1 MAEILLTAVISK
13 SAEIAEYLL
22 SQEGRCLYW
31 LKEDIEWLQREAR
44 HIQAYLGDANEK
56 VVGGDLRVKNL
67 IKDIEELAG
76 DMEDILDEF
85 PRKIES
91 RKSKGALGCLKE
103 LACIFCHTRVSKKFS
118 MEIEKIKRRVN
129 EINRVRTTFGIT
141 DTSNINNNQRE
152 YIPMDRGRLF
162 LHADET
168 EVIGLDDDFN
178 MLQAKLL
185 DQDLPYGVISIVGM
199 PGMGKTTLAKKL
211 CKHVYHHFECSA
223 MVYVSQQPILGE
235 IFLDIGKQ
243 VGLKEEERK
252 DNLENNLRSFLKRK
266 RYVILLDDIWSV
278 EIWDDLKLI
287 LPNFDS
293 KTSSK
298 IIITTRNSNIG
309 RYIGGNCSL
318 HVLEPLD
325 SEKSVALFTNRIF
338 TSDNNFWENASS
350 DLENIGKK
358 IVERCDGIPLAIV
371 LIAGMLRAR
380 ERTEHAWNSVLE
392 TMGQNIQDQ
401 CDNILSVSY
410 NDLPPALR
418 PCFLYFGLFPEDHE
432 IPASDLTNMWIAE
445 KFIVASTDNRREV
458 EDIAED
464 FLNDLVSRNLIQ
476 VSRRTF
482 QGRIASC
489 RIHDLLHSLCI
500 SLARGSNFFLT
511 KGNTQGDLGSVTR
524 LRRLGF
530 YSGGV
535 DEFFSSCPKP
545 KKLRAL
551 LYFSEDNYPFSLKTH
566 LNIKLLRVLSMHI
579 PESNSQRPVSIPEGI
594 ANLSCLGYLKF
605 WGPNF
610 VGPMPRSIVKFKHL
624 LTLDIEWT
632 NLRIPFDV
640 MEMKQLRHL
649 RISQF
654 VQPIYM
660 SVVPVF
666 SSVNVLLPNLQTL
679 IGMDVCYLKAGW
691 LHQLTNLRKLSL
703 NINKN
708 SIVELLST
716 PHVAIL
722 PKLEVLKLKSLLQDY
737 QHDEQIN
744 FSYDKLRKL
753 SLSYMDMKIVDSEA
767 LPANLVKLSL
777 RNVQLDTDQITMT
790 KKMPK
795 LKILKLRNCWLPFG
809 ESKLDLSASG
819 SYSFLQLEVLHI
831 IGQNTWEVTAD
842 ELAAPKLKKIF
853 VSHAPNIRL
862 SDRLAMLSI

>member
-1 MAEILLTAVISK
+1 MAEILLTAVIDK
-13 SAEIAEYLL
+13 SAGIVGYLL
-22 SQEGRCLYW
+22 SQEGQCLYW

-44 HIQAYLGDANEK
+44 HIQSYLGDANEK
-56 VVGGDLRVKNL
+56 VVGGDLRVKSL
-67 IKDIEELAG
+67 IKDVEELAG

-85 PRKIES
+85 LPQIES
-91 RKSKGALGCLKE
+91 HKSKGALSCLKE
-103 LACIFCHTRVSKKFS
+103 LACILCHTRFSNKFS

-141 DTSNINNNQRE
+141 DTSNNNNNQRE
-152 YIPMDRGRLF
+152 YIPMDRRRLF

-168 EVIGLDDDFN
+168 EVVGLDDNFN

-185 DQDLPYGVISIVGM
+185 DQDLRYGVISIVGM
-199 PGMGKTTLAKKL
+199 PGVGKTTLAKKL
-211 CKHVYHHFECSA
+211 YKQIYNQFDCSA
-223 MVYVSQQPILGE
+223 LVYVSQQPRVGE
-235 IFLDIGKQ
+235 IFLEIGKQ
-243 VGLKEEERK
+243 VGLREEEWK
-252 DNLENNLRSFLKRK
+252 DNLEDNLQSLLKRK
-266 RYVILLDDIWSV
+266 RYVILLDDIWNV
-278 EIWDDLKLI
+278 EIWDDLKLV
-287 LPNFDS
+287 LPECDS
-293 KTSSK
+293 RTGSK
-298 IIITTRNSNIG
+298 IIITSRNSNIG

-325 SEKSVALFTNRIF
+325 SEKSFELFTNRISTF
-338 TSDNNFWENASS
+338 DNNCWENASS
-350 DLENIGKK
+350 DLENIGKE
-358 IVERCDGIPLAIV
+358 IVEKCDGIPLAIV

-380 ERTEHAWNSVLE
+380 ERTEHAWNCVLE

-401 CDNILSVSY
+401 CSNILALSY
-410 NDLPPALR
+410 NDLPTALR

-432 IPASDLTNMWIAE
+432 IPAFDVINMWIAE
-445 KFIVASTDNRREV
+445 KFIVTSTNNRREV

-489 RIHDLLHSLCI
+489 RIHDLLHSLCVT
-500 SLARGSNFFLT
+500 LARGSNFFLT
-511 KGNTQGDLGSVTR
+511 KDNTQGDVGSVTR
-524 LRRLGF
+524 LRRLAF

-535 DEFFSSCPKP
+535 DEFFSSYPKP

-551 LYFSEDNYPFSLKTH
+551 LYFSEDSYPSSLKTH

-579 PESNSQRPVSIPEGI
+579 PESNSRRPFSIPEGI
-594 ANLSCLGYLKF
+594 ANLSCLSYLKL

-610 VGPMPRSIVKFKHL
+610 VGHMPRSIVKFKRL
-624 LTLDIEWT
+624 LTLDIGWT
-632 NLRIPFDV
+632 NLRIGFDV

-649 RISQF
+649 RLSQF

-660 SVVPVF
+660 SGAKF

-679 IGMDVCYLKAGW
+679 IGMDICYMKAGW
-691 LHQLTNLRKLSL
+691 LHQLANLRKLSL

-708 SIVELLST
+708 SIFEVLST

-737 QHDEQIN
+737 QHDDQIN
-744 FSYDKLRKL
+744 LSSYDKLRKL
-753 SLSYMDMKIVDSEA
+753 SLSYTDLKIVDFEA

-777 RNVQLDTDQITMT
+777 RYVQLDTNHITMT
-790 KKMPK
+790 EKMPK
-795 LKILKLRNCWLPFG
+795 LKILKLRNCWLPYG

-819 SYSFLQLEVLHI
+819 ADSFQQLELLHI
-831 IGQNTWEVTAD
+831 IGHNSWEVTAD
-842 ELAAPKLKKIF
+842 ELAAPKLKKIL

-862 SDRLAMLSI
+862 SERLARLRI